1 MVVKAVSHPNLALIK
16 YWGKRDEKLFLPY
29 NSSLSVSLDA
39 FFTKIELSF
48 SSKNEDEIFLK
59 EAKKIKRIPRK
70 KKEKVVRFLEIIR
83 KTFKKNVYFKIISFS
98 NFPQGAGIASSA
110 SFFSGL
116 SIAIN
121 KILNLNLSQKEL
133 SVLSRQGSGSSC
145 RSVCEGFVLWH
156 KGERKDG
163 KDSFAETLFPKD
175 WWKDFR
181 IITLIF
187 SIKEKEISSR
197 EGMRISVKTS
207 PFYKLWSKSAEKD
220 LKEIIEGLQKKD
232 IEIVGKIAERNALK
246 MHALCLSSNPPIFYF
261 SSKTLKMIEF
271 IKKMRKRN
279 IKVYFTL
286 DAGESLHLLSEKKF
300 LKKILNE
307 ISKKRF
313 VKKIFVSKPGEGA
326 KIL

>member
-1 MVVKAVSHPNLALIK
+1 MLVKAVSHPNLALIK

-59 EAKKIKRIPRK
+59 ETKKIKSILGK
-70 KKEKVVRFLEIIR
+70 KKEKVVRFLDIVR
-83 KTFKKNVYFKIISFS
+83 KNFQKNVYFKIISFS

-110 SFFSGL
+110 SFFSAL
-116 SIAIN
+116 SVAIN

-133 SVLSRQGSGSSC
+133 SILSRQGSGSSC
-145 RSVCEGFVLWH
+145 RSICGGFVLWH

-181 IITLIF
+181 VITLIF
-187 SIKEKEISSR
+187 SLKEKKIPSR
-197 EGMRISVKTS
+197 EGMRICVRTS
-207 PFYKLWSKSAEKD
+207 PFFRLWPKSAEKD
-220 LKEIIEGLQKKD
+220 LKEMIEGLRKKD

-271 IKKMRKRN
+271 IKKMREKN